1 MASAELQKGQ
11 ASCSTGVLFTKWAH
25 HNPVCCWIFL
35 VMLQI
40 LGVVLGVRG
49 QGGAHPMHQ

>member
-11 ASCSTGVLFTKWAH
+11 ASCSTEVLFTKWAYG
-25 HNPVCCWIFL
+25 NSVYSWIL
-35 VMLQI
+35 RVRLQI

-49 QGGAHPMHQ
+49 QDGARPMHQ